1 MSLNFNKGLF
11 NVFGSS
17 NAFQS
22 ATMSKATATNSQC
35 GTLRT
40 RLDKYLP
47 VEGEVVI
54 DPTLP
59 GETKVTNCQN
69 ALLNYGTGAN
79 TLNAHVQTR
88 LDSLLDDMQ
97 VASAVKSVDSYI
109 SDVPES
115 CANINTIAG
124 TAAGATDDLLAAS
137 TDILNELDQG
147 ITAFDGGMMELEEFE
162 ALLDRVTAEL
172 ASNLVAILGMI
183 SNEAS
188 MVQNMYDTHMRMAKS
203 FKVSALIDD
212 PCVRPFLVRL
222 AGPELSAVLVS
233 DFGVDD
239 LEEL

>member
-1 MSLNFNKGLF
+1 
-11 NVFGSS
+11 
-17 NAFQS
+17 
-22 ATMSKATATNSQC
+22 MSKATTTNGQC

-47 VEGEVVI
+47 VEGEVII

-59 GETKVTNCQN
+59 NEGKVIACQVS
-69 ALLNYGTGAN
+69 LLNYGIGAN

-97 VASAVKSVDSYI
+97 VASAVKSLDSYI

-137 TDILNELDQG
+137 TDILNELDAG
-147 ITAFDGGMMELEEFE
+147 ITAFDGGTMELEDFE
-162 ALLDRVTAEL
+162 DLLDRVTAEL
-172 ASNLVAILGMI
+172 GNNITAILGMI
-183 SNEAS
+183 SNEIS

-239 LEEL
+239 LEGL

>member
-1 MSLNFNKGLF
+1 MSLNFSKGAF
-11 NVFGSS
+11 DAFGSS
-17 NAFQS
+17 SPFQS
-22 ATMSKATATNSQC
+22 ATMSKATATNSKC

-40 RLDKYLP
+40 KLDKYLP
-47 VEGEVVI
+47 VEGDPVV

-59 GETKVTNCQN
+59 ASTKVVSCQL

-88 LDSLLDDMQ
+88 LASLLDDMQ

-124 TAAGATDDLLAAS
+124 AASGATDDLLAAS

-147 ITAFDGGMMELEEFE
+147 IAAFDGGTMEKEEFE
-162 ALLDRVTAEL
+162 ALLDRVTSEL
-172 ASNLVAILGMI
+172 GSNLVAILGMI
-183 SNEAS
+183 SNEVS
-188 MVQNMYDTHMRMAKS
+188 MIQNMYDTHMRMAKS
-203 FKVSALIDD
+203 FQFSSLIDD

-222 AGPELSAVLVS
+222 AGPELSQVLVS

-239 LEEL
+239 MPDL

>member
-1 MSLNFNKGLF
+1 MSLNFNKNLF
-11 NVFGSS
+11 NAFGSS

-47 VEGEVVI
+47 VEGGVII

-59 GETKVTNCQN
+59 NESKVVACQ
-69 ALLNYGTGAN
+69 ASLLNYGTGAN

-97 VASAVKSVDSYI
+97 VASAVKSLDGYI

-137 TDILNELDQG
+137 TDILHELDAG
-147 ITAFDGGMMELEEFE
+147 ITAFDGGTMEKVDFE
-162 ALLDRVTAEL
+162 GLLDRVSAEL
-172 ASNLVAILGMI
+172 GSNLTAILGMI

-203 FKVSALIDD
+203 FKVSALMDD

-222 AGPELSAVLVS
+222 AGPELSAVLVN
-233 DFGVDD
+233 DFGADD
-239 LEEL
+239 LEGL